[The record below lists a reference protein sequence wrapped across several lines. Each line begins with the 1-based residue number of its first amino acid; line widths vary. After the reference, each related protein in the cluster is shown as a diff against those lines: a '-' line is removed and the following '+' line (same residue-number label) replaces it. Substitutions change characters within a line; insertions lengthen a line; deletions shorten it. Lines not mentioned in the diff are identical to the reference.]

1 MDYVVPDYIYTC
13 ATEAG
18 VVMLDARRGKYSMVP
33 SDRAR
38 SLEGVVRGWPALP
51 MMATPLVKFV
61 AGHQTAPSSSLL
73 NSLVDGG
80 MVMPVAV
87 SPLRVCERAI
97 PVAQEALLDA
107 MAAREQ
113 PRIHGRDVVMFFRSV
128 TYATVMLK
136 WRPFEALLCNF
147 RQRKGCGTTGA
158 VTRSIAQIR
167 ERFRVFCWLRPFAY
181 AESDACLFDSVALMD
196 FLYRQGVLAD
206 FFIGVRIRPFVAHSW
221 VQAQGFA
228 LNGLPEY
235 LAAYSPILSV

>member
-18 VVMLDARRGKYSMVP
+18 VVVLDARRGKYSMVT

-38 SLEGVVRGWPALP
+38 SLEGVVQGWPALP
-51 MMATPLVKFV
+51 LMEFV
-61 AGHQTAPSSSLL
+61 AGHQTTPSSSLL
-73 NSLVDGG
+73 KSLVDGG
-80 MVMPVAV
+80 MVMPVADL
-87 SPLRVCERAI
+87 PLRVCERGAVS
-97 PVAQEALLDA
+97 VAQEALLDA
-107 MAAREQ
+107 MAARDP
-113 PRIHGRDVVMFFRSV
+113 PRIHWRDVVLFFRSV
-128 TYATVMLK
+128 MYATVMLK
-136 WRPFEALLCNF
+136 WRPFEALLFNF
-147 RQRKGCGTTGA
+147 RQRKESRTTGA

-167 ERFRVFCWLRPFAY
+167 ECVRIFCWLRPFAY

-196 FLYRQGVLAD
+196 FLYRHGVLAD